1 MLLTPVTGEIGYYQ
15 EEYLMPVPGS
25 LKRQPIDN
33 NDIAQLLERQFN
45 LPKPETLAYLQ
56 MLERSN
62 VGVDELAETLALSR
76 SEARDLLQTMISRGL
91 IIRAPGSEEAFSPL
105 HPRMTMTNIF
115 KIYEKMVVQN
125 LRDRRATVDRMVN
138 LLTPIFDERKN

>member
-1 MLLTPVTGEIGYYQ
+1 
-15 EEYLMPVPGS
+15 MPVPGS
-25 LKRQPIDN
+25 LKRQPIN
-33 NDIAQLLERQFN
+33 KSEIAQLLERQFN
-45 LPKPETLAYLQ
+45 LPSLEMRAYLE
-56 MLERSN
+56 MLERNSVEVN
-62 VGVDELAETLALSR
+62 ELAETLALSS
-76 SEARDLLQTMISRGL
+76 SEARDLLQMMISRGL

-115 KIYEKMVVQN
+115 KIYEKMVVQD

>member
-1 MLLTPVTGEIGYYQ
+1 
-15 EEYLMPVPGS
+15 MPVPGS
-25 LKRQPIDN
+25 LKRQPIDKN
-33 NDIAQLLERQFN
+33 EIAQLLERQFN

-56 MLERSN
+56 MLERTS
-62 VGVDELAETLALSR
+62 VGVDELAESLALSSGEIR
-76 SEARDLLQTMISRGL
+76 NLLQTMISRGL
-91 IIRAPGSEEAFSPL
+91 IIRAPGSEEAFSAL

-115 KIYEKMVVQN
+115 KIYEKMVVQD

>member
-1 MLLTPVTGEIGYYQ
+1 
-15 EEYLMPVPGS
+15 MPVPGS
-25 LKRQPIDN
+25 LKRQPIN
-33 NDIAQLLERQFN
+33 MHEIAQLLERQFN
-45 LPKPETLAYLQ
+45 LPTMETRAYLE
-56 MLERSN
+56 MLERN
-62 VGVDELAETLALSR
+62 RVDLDELAETLALSR
-76 SEARDLLQTMISRGL
+76 SETWDLVQTMISRGL
-91 IIRAPGSEEAFSPL
+91 IIRAPGSKEAYSPL

>member
-1 MLLTPVTGEIGYYQ
+1 
-15 EEYLMPVPGS
+15 MPVPGS
-25 LKRQPIDN
+25 LKRQPIDK

-56 MLERSN
+56 MLGRSN

-115 KIYEKMVVQN
+115 KIYEKMVVQD